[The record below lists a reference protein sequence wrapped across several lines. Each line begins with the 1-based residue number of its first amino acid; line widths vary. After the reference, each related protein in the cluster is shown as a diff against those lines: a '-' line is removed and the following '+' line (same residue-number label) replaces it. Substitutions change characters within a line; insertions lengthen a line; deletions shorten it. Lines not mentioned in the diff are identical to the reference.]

1 MFEESL
7 AGRER
12 MIVYT
17 KKDLGSTGGAEEQKV
32 YVNGGRRLCTLA
44 DTVCRGMKAFV
55 NGTPPARSSSLTI
68 ENGRM
73 SAGYWT

>member
-32 YVNGGRRLCTLA
+32 HLNAVRRLCILA
-44 DTVCRGMKAFV
+44 DTVCRGMEAFV
-55 NGTPPARSSSLTI
+55 NGTPLPR
-68 ENGRM
+68 
-73 SAGYWT
+73 

>member
-17 KKDLGSTGGAEEQKV
+17 KNDLGNTGSREDLQV
-32 YVNGGRRLCTLA
+32 RTQ
-44 DTVCRGMKAFV
+44 
-55 NGTPPARSSSLTI
+55 I
-68 ENGRM
+68 
-73 SAGYWT
+73 